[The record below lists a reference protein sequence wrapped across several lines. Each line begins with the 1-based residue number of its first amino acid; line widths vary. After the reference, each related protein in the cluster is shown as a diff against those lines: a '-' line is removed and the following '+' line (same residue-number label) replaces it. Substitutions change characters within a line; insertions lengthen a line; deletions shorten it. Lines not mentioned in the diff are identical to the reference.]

1 MTNHKQ
7 ERAQRIVDATM
18 ELTLRPQQG
27 DRAKVIAAAIRAIVN
42 ELHYDN
48 GVWFVNAIPDQIES
62 SFNFKKPEEV
72 ILESVE
78 IMDDEEIAVF
88 DEPQ

>member
-48 GVWFVNAIPDQIES
+48 GVWLPHDNMIVGVKSLLKLADEVEAL
-62 SFNFKKPEEV
+62 EE
-72 ILESVE
+72 LTQEN
-78 IMDDEEIAVF
+78 
-88 DEPQ
+88 PQVPLDAL